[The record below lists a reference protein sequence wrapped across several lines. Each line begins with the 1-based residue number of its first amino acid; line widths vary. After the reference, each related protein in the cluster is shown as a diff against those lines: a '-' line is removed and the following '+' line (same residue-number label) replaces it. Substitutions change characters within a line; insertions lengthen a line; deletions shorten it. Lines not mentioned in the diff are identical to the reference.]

1 MTSLQPHFLG
11 EGPARLHVLTRSA
24 GGDGP
29 GPAVCLVHGNLSTA
43 QFFAATAEALPP
55 GWRVAA
61 PDLRG
66 FGRSGPAPVDATRG
80 MRDFADDL
88 DRVIA
93 AGLLGPP
100 EQRVHL
106 AGWSL
111 GGGAVMQ
118 YAIDHPGRVASVT
131 LISPVA
137 PCGYGAT
144 KDADGT
150 MCYEDGAGSGAG
162 VVNPEM
168 VSRIAAGDRTD
179 VSPVSP
185 RSVLRSLYVRPPL
198 RFPAEVEDLFVDEIL
213 ATAIGEDHYP
223 GDSRPSPHWPGS
235 APGPCGV
242 VNALSPV
249 YCDLSEF
256 VKVAAQR
263 PVLWVRGT
271 DDQIVADAA
280 ASDVGFLGSAGVI
293 PGWPGPQFPPQPMV
307 AQTRALLR
315 RAEAAGGTFT
325 ESVFPDCGHSPHLE
339 KPEGF
344 RRLFEEF
351 VTSVTAADR

>member
-1 MTSLQPHFLG
+1 MTSLQSHFLG

-24 GGDGP
+24 GGAGP

-43 QFFAATAEALPP
+43 RFFAATAQSLPP

-66 FGRSGPAPVDATRG
+66 FGRSGPSPVDATRG

-100 EQRVHL
+100 ERPVHL
-106 AGWSL
+106 VGWSL

-118 YAIDHPGRVASVT
+118 YAIDHPERVASVT

-137 PCGYGAT
+137 PCGYGGT

-150 MCYEDGAGSGAG
+150 RCYEDGAGSGAG
-162 VVNPEM
+162 VVNSEM
-168 VSRIAAGDRTD
+168 VSRIAAGDRSD
-179 VSPVSP
+179 ESPVSP

-198 RFPAEVEDLFVDEIL
+198 RFPAEVEDLLVDEIL
-213 ATAIGEDHYP
+213 ATVIGDDHYP

-235 APGPCGV
+235 APGTRGV

-263 PVLWVRGT
+263 PVLWVRGA
-271 DDQIVADAA
+271 DDQIVSDACPI
-280 ASDVGFLGSAGVI
+280 DVGFLGSAGVI
-293 PGWPGPQFPPQPMV
+293 PGWPGAEFPPQPMV

-315 RAEAAGGTFT
+315 RAEAGGGTFT
-325 ESVFPDCGHSPHLE
+325 ESVFAGCGHSPHLE
-339 KPEGF
+339 KPDEF
-344 RRLFEEF
+344 RRLFVEF
-351 VTSVTAADR
+351 VTSVTGP